1 MKHVNKFADFVKEK
15 RGLWDNVWA
24 KRKRGEKPAK
34 PGDEDYPDDDA
45 FDDATE
51 GKIDENVSNSEIL
64 DLVDNIQAL
73 IQKIKAENKSKG
85 SKLFTIAGPL
95 VKELHSLMESVES
108 NDDIIFEN
116 EIAQKRGENSA
127 KMRDVQ
133 QKIKEIQQ
141 SISELK
147 QDEVDP
153 RKIMILQLGIQK
165 ETLKLQSLQVN
176 DKILSIK
183 AQME

>member
-1 MKHVNKFADFVKEK
+1 
-15 RGLWDNVWA
+15 
-24 KRKRGEKPAK
+24 
-34 PGDEDYPDDDA
+34 
-45 FDDATE
+45 
-51 GKIDENVSNSEIL
+51 
-64 DLVDNIQAL
+64 
-73 IQKIKAENKSKG
+73 
-85 SKLFTIAGPL
+85 
-95 VKELHSLMESVES
+95 MESVEN

-153 RKIMILQLGIQK
+153 RKIMLLQLGIQK
-165 ETLKLQSLQVN
+165 ETLKLQALQIN

-183 AQME
+183 YQMQ

>member
-1 MKHVNKFADFVKEK
+1 MKHVNKFADFVE
-15 RGLWDNVWA
+15 
-24 KRKRGEKPAK
+24 
-34 PGDEDYPDDDA
+34 
-45 FDDATE
+45 
-51 GKIDENVSNSEIL
+51 EN
-64 DLVDNIQAL
+64 
-73 IQKIKAENKSKG
+73 
-85 SKLFTIAGPL
+85 
-95 VKELHSLMESVES
+95 
-108 NDDIIFEN
+108 IFEN

-153 RKIMILQLGIQK
+153 RKIMLLQLGIQK

-183 AQME
+183 SQME

>member
-1 MKHVNKFADFVKEK
+1 MKHVNKFEDFVKEK

-45 FDDATE
+45 FDDASEDKVVE
-51 GKIDENVSNSEIL
+51 G
-64 DLVDNIQAL
+64 
-73 IQKIKAENKSKG
+73 
-85 SKLFTIAGPL
+85 
-95 VKELHSLMESVES
+95 
-108 NDDIIFEN
+108 N

-176 DKILSIK
+176 DKILIIK
-183 AQME
+183 SQME